1 MLTGIS
7 RLRWRREDAII
18 QSTSQLIWAGGSMKA
33 LAEVFKALSN
43 ETRLTIMGLI
53 FRHGPLC
60 VCEVEQLLGITQPK
74 ASRHLRYLRDAGVLE
89 DERDGLLVNY
99 GLPRSPGGDL
109 AGILVVL
116 RGLLANRPIPEAVP
130 MLAQIREGRAEGRSA
145 VDSLAE
151 RPAVA

>member
-1 MLTGIS
+1 
-7 RLRWRREDAII
+7 
-18 QSTSQLIWAGGSMKA
+18 MKE
-33 LAEVFKALSN
+33 LADVFKALSN

-99 GLPRSPGGDL
+99 GLPRSPDGDL

-116 RGLLANRPIPEAVP
+116 RGLLSNRSIPEAAR
-130 MLAQIREGRAEGRSA
+130 MLVQIREGRAEGRSA
-145 VDSLAE
+145 GDSVAE
-151 RPAVA
+151 PRAVA

>member
-1 MLTGIS
+1 
-7 RLRWRREDAII
+7 
-18 QSTSQLIWAGGSMKA
+18 MKRMA
-33 LAEVFKALSN
+33 DVFKALSN

-99 GLPRSPGGDL
+99 GLPRAAGGDL
-109 AGILVVL
+109 SAILVLL
-116 RGLLANRPIPEAVP
+116 RGLLASRPIPDAAGV
-130 MLAQIREGRAEGRSA
+130 LVRIREARAEGRSA
-145 VDSLAE
+145 GEAVRDGVLALE
-151 RPAVA
+151 PAAAAG

>member
-1 MLTGIS
+1 
-7 RLRWRREDAII
+7 
-18 QSTSQLIWAGGSMKA
+18 MKG

-60 VCEVEQLLGITQPK
+60 VCEVEQILGITQPK

-99 GLPRSPGGDL
+99 GLPRPPEGDL
-109 AGILVVL
+109 GAILVLL
-116 RGLLANRPIPEAVP
+116 RGLLADRPIPEAAP
-130 MLAQIREGRAEGRSA
+130 MLVQIREGRAEGRSA
-145 VDSLAE
+145 GDSVGE
-151 RPAVA
+151 RRAVA

>member
-1 MLTGIS
+1 ME
-7 RLRWRREDAII
+7 RLGD
-18 QSTSQLIWAGGSMKA
+18 
-33 LAEVFKALSN
+33 VFKALSN

-74 ASRHLRYLRDAGVLE
+74 ASRHLRYLRDAGILE

-109 AGILVVL
+109 SAILVLL
-116 RGLLANRPIPEAVP
+116 RGLLAARPIPEAAP
-130 MLAQIREGRAEGRSA
+130 MLVRIREGRAAGRSA
-145 VDSLAE
+145 ESSAGE
-151 RPAVA
+151 WREVA